1 MNGMISLRKGLALC
15 ASFWEP
21 ILSASGL
28 CFTNGARD
36 SLFKFSRVATAHEQ
50 LPPYDVQDQELAFIQ
65 HGAEAARF
73 AIDLV

>member
-1 MNGMISLRKGLALC
+1 MRDMNSVISLTKGFALC

-28 CFTNGARD
+28 CFTNGVRD

-50 LPPYDVQDQELAFIQ
+50 LPPYDVQDQELAFVQ
-65 HGAEAARF
+65 HGAKAAPQR
-73 AIDLV
+73 